1 MSSSLFSIFPALFQ
15 FEASLSPFKSDFIHA
30 QESLIIWRYFTYFS
44 MSQLTGR
51 EGEIQDR
58 REIWH
63 FLFPGLMVMMVA
75 CLQDGCPQRL
85 ASLWLIQFPHWET
98 QTISA
103 SSLNLSFS
111 KLKTKMRQK
120 WCSGTFDA
128 NSKEA
133 LYLLHGPPGALWE
146 CGGAMSEAQLQEAT
160 MLERS
165 LRGTSMTAH
174 FEISLPGLL
183 IRAPHVGFLSW
194 CFQISP
200 NASWIRLSDLSQHPM
215 EKTCSRKPRLSSWLA
230 NLWDIIKWW
239 LF

>member
-1 MSSSLFSIFPALFQ
+1 MAATNDLPPCGSYNFPIERLRLFLP
-15 FEASLSPFKSDFIHA
+15 SP
-30 QESLIIWRYFTYFS
+30 
-44 MSQLTGR
+44 
-51 EGEIQDR
+51 
-58 REIWH
+58 
-63 FLFPGLMVMMVA
+63 
-75 CLQDGCPQRL
+75 
-85 ASLWLIQFPHWET
+85 
-98 QTISA
+98 
-103 SSLNLSFS
+103 LNLSFS
-111 KLKTKMRQK
+111 KLKNKMRQK

-133 LYLLHGPPGALWE
+133 LCLLPGPPGALGE

-194 CFQISP
+194 CSQISP

-215 EKTCSRKPRLSSWLA
+215 EKMCSRKPRLSSWLA